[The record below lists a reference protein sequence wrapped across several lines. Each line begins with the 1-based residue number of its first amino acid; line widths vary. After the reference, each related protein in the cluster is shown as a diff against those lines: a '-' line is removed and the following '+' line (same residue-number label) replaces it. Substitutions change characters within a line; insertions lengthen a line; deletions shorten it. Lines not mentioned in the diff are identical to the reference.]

1 MIIIVAYEKYMP
13 HSKIL
18 TSFLILHRGQGYCG
32 VVLSSTQ
39 GENIMKTKIKQWWSD
54 IKTFDWKM
62 YVALILLALVPAIYQ
77 TVVTKLITT
86 FASPG
91 SLDIVGQMEWFDLID
106 ETICAFLIVP
116 MYSVL
121 SKAYK
126 RPDFNKTVFKLGI
139 IVVGLYALFSLGTFF
154 YGIRLVGFMNPTEI
168 DVGAAYRY
176 LSLET
181 VAFMIGIV
189 FSYASVVFLVIDK
202 SRYMYA
208 FLVAKI
214 LLALLSDFVL
224 IPGMGVDGIAL
235 SNIIANGIM
244 GVLAICLLIY
254 IKQLKPG
261 KYNKEDL
268 PHLKDWGKVGL
279 FAGGQQF
286 LDNFIY
292 AIMICR
298 MVNSVSQSG
307 NYWVSNNFIW
317 GWLLIPITCL
327 VEIIRKDAGANGY
340 NLKQKNYYLIAIFTL
355 LLWFTLIPTYK
366 WFFGTVE
373 GLSNADVIFEIV
385 VKNLGFYIAYALS
398 QIPDAIFV
406 GMGKTKY
413 NAINSL
419 ICNIVYYGI
428 WFILYKTCVVIMTM
442 DMIIVMFGV
451 GNVVHW
457 AVSLVEEKVFLRRE
471 LNKLARV
478 NS

>member
-1 MIIIVAYEKYMP
+1 
-13 HSKIL
+13 
-18 TSFLILHRGQGYCG
+18 
-32 VVLSSTQ
+32 
-39 GENIMKTKIKQWWSD
+39 MKARIKQWWD
-54 IKTFDWKM
+54 DFKTFDWKM
-62 YVALILLALVPAIYQ
+62 FLALCLLALVPAIYQ
-77 TVVTKLITT
+77 TVVTKLITST
-86 FASPG
+86 TSPG

-121 SKAYK
+121 SKAHK
-126 RPDFNKTVFKLGI
+126 QQNFRQIVFKLSL

-154 YGIRLVGFMNPTEI
+154 WGVGMINYMNPNEI
-168 DVGAAYRY
+168 DIGAAYRY

-214 LLALLSDFVL
+214 LLALASDFLL
-224 IPGMGVDGIAL
+224 IPNMGINGIAV
-235 SNIIANGIM
+235 SNIIANTIM
-244 GVLAICLLIY
+244 GALAVGLLIY
-254 IKQLKPG
+254 IKQLAPG
-261 KYNKEDL
+261 KYTREDL
-268 PHLKDWGKVGL
+268 PHFKDWGRIGL
-279 FAGGQQF
+279 FAGAQQF
-286 LDNFIY
+286 LDNIIY
-292 AIMICR
+292 ALMICR
-298 MVNSVSQSG
+298 IVNAVSESG

-327 VEIIRKDAGANGY
+327 AEIIRKDAGANGY
-340 NLKQKNYYLIAIFTL
+340 KLKQLNYYSIAIISIIA
-355 LLWFTLIPTYK
+355 WFALIPTYQ
-366 WFFGTVE
+366 WFFGTVQ
-373 GLSNADVIFEIV
+373 GLDNSSRIFEIV
-385 VKNLGFYIAYALS
+385 VKNLGFYVAYALS

-428 WFILYKTCVVIMTM
+428 WFILYQTGVVVMTM

-457 AVSLVEEKVFLRRE
+457 AVSLVEEKVFLRKE
-471 LNKLARV
+471 LMV
-478 NS
+478 

>member
-1 MIIIVAYEKYMP
+1 
-13 HSKIL
+13 
-18 TSFLILHRGQGYCG
+18 
-32 VVLSSTQ
+32 
-39 GENIMKTKIKQWWSD
+39 MKTFVKKWWND
-54 IKTFDWKM
+54 FKTFDWKM
-62 YVALILLALVPAIYQ
+62 YLALCLLALVPAIYQ
-77 TVVTKLITT
+77 TVVTKLITSFT
-86 FASPG
+86 SPG

-126 RPDFNKTVFKLGI
+126 RPDFSKIVFKLGI

-154 YGIRLVGFMNPTEI
+154 YGIHLVNYMNPSEI

-181 VAFMIGIV
+181 VAFMIGII

-214 LLALLSDFVL
+214 LLALLSDFAL

-244 GVLAICLLIY
+244 GALAICLLIY

-298 MVNSVSQSG
+298 MVNAVSQSG

-340 NLKQKNYYLIAIFTL
+340 DLKQKNYYSIAIFTL
-355 LLWFTLIPTYK
+355 LLWFALIPTYK

-373 GLSNADVIFEIV
+373 GLSNADLIFEIV

-428 WFILYKTCVVIMTM
+428 WFILYKSGVVIMTM

>member
-1 MIIIVAYEKYMP
+1 
-13 HSKIL
+13 
-18 TSFLILHRGQGYCG
+18 
-32 VVLSSTQ
+32 
-39 GENIMKTKIKQWWSD
+39 MKTFVKKWWND
-54 IKTFDWKM
+54 FKTFDWKM
-62 YVALILLALVPAIYQ
+62 YLALCLLALVPAIYQ
-77 TVVTKLITT
+77 TVVTKLITSFT
-86 FASPG
+86 NPG

-126 RPDFNKTVFKLGI
+126 RDDFNKVVFKLGV

-154 YGIRLVGFMNPTEI
+154 YGISLVSYMNPSEI
-168 DVGAAYRY
+168 DIAAAYRY

-214 LLALLSDFVL
+214 LLALLADFAL
-224 IPGMGVDGIAL
+224 IPAMGIDGIAV
-235 SNIIANGIM
+235 SNIIANGVM
-244 GVLAICLLIY
+244 GALAIGLLIY
-254 IKQLKPG
+254 IKQLRPG
-261 KYNKEDL
+261 KYSKEDL
-268 PHLKDWGKVGL
+268 PHLKDWGRIGL

-286 LDNFIY
+286 LDNIIY
-292 AIMICR
+292 ALMIVR
-298 MVNSVSQSG
+298 MVNAVSQSG

-327 VEIIRKDAGANGY
+327 VEIIRKDAGDNGY
-340 NLKQKNYYLIAIFTL
+340 DLKQKNYYSIVL
-355 LLWFTLIPTYK
+355 FTLILWFALIPSYQ

-373 GLSNADVIFEIV
+373 GLDNPEVIFEIV
-385 VKNLGFYIAYALS
+385 VKNLGFYIAYAFS

-419 ICNIVYYGI
+419 VCNIVYYGI
-428 WFILYKTCVVIMTM
+428 WFILYQTGVVIMSM

-451 GNVVHW
+451 GNIVHW
-457 AVSLVEEKVFLRRE
+457 AVSLVEEKFFLKRE
-471 LNKLARV
+471 LKNLAR
-478 NS
+478 NN

>member
-1 MIIIVAYEKYMP
+1 
-13 HSKIL
+13 
-18 TSFLILHRGQGYCG
+18 
-32 VVLSSTQ
+32 
-39 GENIMKTKIKQWWSD
+39 MKTFIKKWWD
-54 IKTFDWKM
+54 DFKTFDWKM
-62 YVALILLALVPAIYQ
+62 YLALCLLALVPAIYQ
-77 TVVTKLITT
+77 TVVTKLITSFT
-86 FASPG
+86 SPG

-126 RPDFNKTVFKLGI
+126 RDDFNKVVFKLGI

-154 YGIRLVGFMNPTEI
+154 YGINLVSYMNPAEI
-168 DVGAAYRY
+168 DIAAAYRY

-181 VAFMIGIV
+181 IAFMVGII

-208 FLVAKI
+208 FLAAKI
-214 LLALLSDFVL
+214 LLALLSDFAL
-224 IPGMGVDGIAL
+224 IPAMGIDGIAI

-244 GVLAICLLIY
+244 GALAIGMLIY

-268 PHLKDWGKVGL
+268 PHLKDWGRIGL

-298 MVNSVSQSG
+298 MVNAVSQSG

-340 NLKQKNYYLIAIFTL
+340 DLKQKNYYSIAIFTL
-355 LLWFTLIPTYK
+355 ILWFALIPSYQ

-373 GLSNADVIFEIV
+373 GLDNPEVIFEIV

-428 WFILYKTCVVIMTM
+428 WFILYKTSVFIMIM
-442 DMIIVMFGV
+442 DMIIIMFGV

-457 AVSLVEEKVFLRRE
+457 AVSLVEEKIFLRRE
-471 LNKLARV
+471 LKKLSRV
-478 NS
+478 V

>member
-1 MIIIVAYEKYMP
+1 
-13 HSKIL
+13 
-18 TSFLILHRGQGYCG
+18 
-32 VVLSSTQ
+32 
-39 GENIMKTKIKQWWSD
+39 MKTFVKKWWND
-54 IKTFDWKM
+54 FKTFDWKM
-62 YVALILLALVPAIYQ
+62 YLALCLLALVPAIYQ
-77 TVVTKLITT
+77 TVVTKLITSFT
-86 FASPG
+86 SPG

-126 RPDFNKTVFKLGI
+126 RTDFNKIVFKLGI

-154 YGIRLVGFMNPTEI
+154 YGIHLVGYMNPAEI

-181 VAFMIGIV
+181 VAFMIGII

-214 LLALLSDFVL
+214 LLALLSDFAL

-244 GVLAICLLIY
+244 GALAICLLIY

-298 MVNSVSQSG
+298 MVNAVSQSG

-340 NLKQKNYYLIAIFTL
+340 KLKQKNYYSIAIFTL

-428 WFILYKTCVVIMTM
+428 WFIFYKTGVVIMTM

-457 AVSLVEEKVFLRRE
+457 AVSLVEEKVFLKRE